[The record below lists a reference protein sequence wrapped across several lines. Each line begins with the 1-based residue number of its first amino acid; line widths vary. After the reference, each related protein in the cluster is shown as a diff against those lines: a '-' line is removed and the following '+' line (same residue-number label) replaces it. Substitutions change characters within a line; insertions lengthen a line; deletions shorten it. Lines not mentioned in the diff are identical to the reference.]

1 MNWRKLLT
9 IFLVLCM
16 LFSFAACGE
25 DDSYYDE
32 EEETEETEQMESTD
46 SKDTT
51 APENPS
57 APEEE
62 PTVPEEDPTVPTD
75 PQDEPVGP
83 IEPPGS
89 ATPLLYKVTDDR
101 GNVAWLFGS
110 IHAGA
115 EYFYP
120 LPEYV
125 TSAYEGADALAVE
138 FDILAYE
145 EDLEAQMSDM
155 MQLVYTDGT
164 TIRDHLSDELYT
176 AAVEILTEKGMYSM
190 LMDYYCVSLWS
201 NMIDNIVYEAINV
214 RSDLGVDRH
223 LLEKAYA
230 DGKKILDVESSE
242 FQTAMM
248 ANYSEPLQVLL
259 LESSLESY
267 ADQEAVRQGLDEML
281 TLWASGDEEAFAAYL
296 SAEEEFSSPEEEQ
309 LYQEYNNAMLISRNL
324 DMADFVEDAL
334 VSGEE
339 VFVCVG
345 AAHVVGP
352 DAMVELLRERG
363 YTVELVKE

>member
-1 MNWRKLLT
+1 MKLKKWLSL
-9 IFLVLCM
+9 FLVLCM
-16 LFSFAACGE
+16 LLSFAACGGE
-25 DDSYYDE
+25 DYYTEDADE
-32 EEETEETEQMESTD
+32 ERPKETTTLTESTE
-46 SKDTT
+46 SEET
-51 APENPS
+51 APEETAPVETQ
-57 APEEE
+57 PEETKPE
-62 PTVPEEDPTVPTD
+62 ETVPEEIVPPENT
-75 PQDEPVGP
+75 EP
-83 IEPPGS
+83 
-89 ATPLLYKVTDDR
+89 ATASPLLYKVTDGQ

-110 IHAGA
+110 IHAGL
-115 EYFYP
+115 EYYYP

-125 TSAYEGADALAVE
+125 TSAYAGSDALAVE

-176 AAVEILTEKGMYSM
+176 AAVEILTENGMYSM

>member
-32 EEETEETEQMESTD
+32 EEETEETEQLESTD

-51 APENPS
+51 APEKPS
-57 APEEE
+57 APEED

-138 FDILAYE
+138 FDVKAFE
-145 EDLEAQMSDM
+145 NDMTAQMAVAGKM
-155 MQLVYTDGT
+155 FYADGT
-164 TIRDHLSDELYT
+164 TIKDHIPEETYNE
-176 AAVEILTEKGMYSM
+176 AVKILQENGMYMSY
-190 LMDYYCVSLWS
+190 MDIYHVAMWTDT
-201 NMIDNIVYEAINV
+201 IDGFTEEKAGVNY
-214 RSDLGVDRH
+214 DLGIDMH
-223 LLEKAYA
+223 LLDKAYQ
-230 DGKKILDVESSE
+230 DNKKILDIESAD
-242 FQTAMM
+242 FQFDMLLGF
-248 ANYSEPLQVLL
+248 SDELQTIL
-259 LESSLESY
+259 LEEAIASYYAPDEYRTQLEELMAVWATGNETQFWTY
-267 ADQEAVRQGLDEML
+267 LDQEE
-281 TLWASGDEEAFAAYL
+281 TFE
-296 SAEEEFSSPEEEQ
+296 SPEEEA
-309 LYQEYNNAMLISRNL
+309 LYKEYTKAMETDRNIG
-324 DMADFVEDAL
+324 MADFVEDAL
-334 VSGEE
+334 TSGEE

-345 AAHVVGP
+345 AAHVVGE
-352 DAMVELLRERG
+352 DAMVELLRDRG
-363 YTVELVKE
+363 YTVTLVQE